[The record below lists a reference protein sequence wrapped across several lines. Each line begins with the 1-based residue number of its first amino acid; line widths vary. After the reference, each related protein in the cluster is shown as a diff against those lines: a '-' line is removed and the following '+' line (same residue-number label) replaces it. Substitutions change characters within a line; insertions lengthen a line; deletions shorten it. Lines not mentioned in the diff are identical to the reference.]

1 MKLKNWLYI
10 FMLLPFLWSCNDED
24 DIDAIF
30 ISGTWDVRNFF
41 TGGDWD
47 KTNDGARPVY
57 TKEEDFKVLNQM
69 TVSFLPDGSVQ
80 GKTANGTFSANWE
93 ADGKGRTVLISN
105 IKTST
110 APTGKSK
117 QLIEALTNARFYKG
131 DSNYLKLAPEDRKTY
146 VQLGHELK

>member
-80 GKTANGTFSANWE
+80 GKTGNGTFSANWE